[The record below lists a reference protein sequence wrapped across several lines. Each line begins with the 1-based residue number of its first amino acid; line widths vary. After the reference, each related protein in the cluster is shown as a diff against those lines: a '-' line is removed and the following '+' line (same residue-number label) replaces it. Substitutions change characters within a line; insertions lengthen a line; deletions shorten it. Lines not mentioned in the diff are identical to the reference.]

1 MSYYIKKVTLK
12 NNKKIVVAA
21 LSGIAV
27 LVSCSTKKDSFA
39 SRNMHALA
47 TKYNILYNGE
57 VALDKGVAD
66 LKTGYKDNF
75 WEILPVERMEIDQ
88 KNFMGEQKKNPNFD
102 RAEEKAVK
110 AIQKHGMNIHGRE
123 RNYQI
128 DEAHLMLGIARYYE
142 QRFVP
147 ALEAFN
153 YVLYKYPTSSQIN
166 VVKIWREKTNMRLD
180 NDAIAIVNLRNL
192 LKDIKFKD
200 QVFADANATIAQA
213 FINLKET
220 DSAIAKLKVALDNT
234 KLSEEKARYRF
245 ILGQLFEEKKDI
257 DSAKIFYGQV
267 LEMNRK
273 SPKQYAIWAQ
283 ANIDKNFDPKTGD
296 TIAFL
301 ERYAKM
307 FKDRENRPY
316 LDVLNHQ
323 MALFYDKQ
331 KNVPQARKFYN
342 KSLKANSTDKYLLAS
357 NYRNLGNIDFDA
369 ALYASAGKYYDS
381 TLALLDPKTREYRQ
395 YLKKRENLDDV
406 IKYEKIAFENDSIL
420 SVVKMSKDEQMA
432 YYNKLVEKLKADD
445 AKKKELE
452 EKAQKEGINS
462 KDAPTDLKS
471 KMDAKILQNASS
483 KEMARNMNENNAA
496 TMTVGSFYFYNPAT
510 VQQGKAE
517 FKRKWGDRPYV
528 ENWRLNSEIDKANK
542 PKDDKTKDDK
552 TANQKDGF
560 DINAM
565 RYDPQFYIG
574 QLPTKPEEIATLK
587 KDKNFANY
595 QLGII
600 YKEKFK
606 EYKRA
611 ANKLEN
617 VLENNPEERLV
628 LPSMYNLYKVYQ
640 QINPAK
646 AEEMKN
652 KIISQYPD
660 SRYAQVIQTN
670 DAGELTGTP
679 EDNYEKL
686 FRDFEKGNY
695 RDVLTKTETA
705 ISQYAGDE
713 IVPKFE
719 LLKAHLTGKLNGLTE
734 YKKALN
740 FVALNYPN
748 SQEGKQTED
757 FLKNRFPQL
766 EALKFNSANPTNWKI
781 IYYASLDDAKNKP
794 LLDKLN
800 KFIKDRK
807 SETLFISKDIY
818 TTDKDLIVLHG
829 TKSKET
835 AQAIAAVLKEYKDY
849 KVTNPAIVISS
860 ENYTVAQIKKNL
872 EEYVAADWINKPIVV
887 ENKNVY
893 IPKEE
898 TKKELPKIDVK
909 PKTTPTM
916 NTKSNMPPSIN
927 GDDPMPKEGVQNGRN
942 SGKIEDIST
951 GTLNS
956 TPKK

>member
-1 MSYYIKKVTLK
+1 M
-12 NNKKIVVAA
+12 VAA

-27 LVSCSTKKDSFA
+27 LIGCSTKKDSFT
-39 SRNMHALA
+39 SRNMHALS

-66 LKTGYKDNF
+66 LKADYKDNF
-75 WEILPVERMEIDQ
+75 WETLPVERMEIDQ
-88 KNFMGEQKKNPNFD
+88 QNFMGEQKKNPNFD

-110 AIQKHGMNIHGRE
+110 AIQKHGMNIQGRE

-153 YVLYKYPTSSQIN
+153 YVLYKYPSSSQIN
-166 VVKIWREKTNMRLD
+166 LVKIWREKTNMRLD
-180 NDAIAIVNLRNL
+180 NDAVAIDNLRRL
-192 LKDIKFKD
+192 LKDIKVKD

-220 DSAIAKLKVALDNT
+220 DSAISKLKIALDNT

-257 DSAKIFYGQV
+257 DSAAIFYNQV

-283 ANIDKNFDPKTGD
+283 ANIDKNIDPKTTD
-296 TIAFL
+296 TIVFL

-307 FKDRENRPY
+307 FEDRENRPY

-331 KNVPQARKFYN
+331 KNVTQARKFYN
-342 KSLKANSTDKYLLAS
+342 KSLKANSTDKYLIAS

-381 TLALLDPKTREYRQ
+381 TLALLNPKTREYRQ

-406 IKYEKIAFENDSIL
+406 IKYEKIAFDNDSIL
-420 SVVKMSKDEQMA
+420 SVVKMSKPEQVA
-432 YYNKLVEKLKADD
+432 YYTKLVDKLKADD

-452 EKAQKEGINS
+452 EKALQEGKSINP
-462 KDAPTDLKS
+462 KDATNDLKS
-471 KMDAKILQNASS
+471 KLDAKIMQNATS
-483 KEMARNMNENNAA
+483 KEMAQKTA
-496 TMTVGSFYFYNPAT
+496 TAGGTSFNTSATFYFYNPAT
-510 VQQGKAE
+510 IQQGKAE

-528 ENWRLNSEIDKANK
+528 DNWRLNSEIKGSGKSKDGG
-542 PKDDKTKDDK
+542 DDKTTKP
-552 TANQKDGF
+552 KDGF
-560 DINAM
+560 DVNAM
-565 RYDPQFYIG
+565 RYDPEFYIG
-574 QLPTKPEEIATLK
+574 QLPTKSEEIATLE

-606 EYKRA
+606 EYTRA
-611 ANKLEN
+611 ATKLEK
-617 VLENNPEERLV
+617 VLDNKPEERLV
-628 LPSMYNLYKVYQ
+628 LPSMYNLYKIYQ
-640 QINPAK
+640 QINPTK

-660 SRYAQVIQTN
+660 SRYAQVIQSN
-670 DAGELTGTP
+670 EADELVGTP

-695 RDVLTKTETA
+695 RDVLAKTEVA
-705 ISQYAGDE
+705 ITQYAGDE
-713 IVPKFE
+713 MVPKFE
-719 LLKAHLTGKLNGLTE
+719 LLKAHLIGKLNGLTE

-748 SQEGKQTED
+748 VQEGKQTED

-766 EALKFNSANPTNWKI
+766 EALKFNSQEPTNWKI
-781 IYYASLDDAKNKP
+781 IYYANLDESKNKP
-794 LLDKLN
+794 LLDKIN
-800 KFIKDRK
+800 KFLKDRK
-807 SETLFISKDIY
+807 TETLFISKDIY
-818 TTDKDLIVLHG
+818 STDKDLIVLHG
-829 TKSKET
+829 AKSKET
-835 AQAIAAVLKEYKDY
+835 AQTIAAILKEYKDY
-849 KVTNPAIVISS
+849 KVKDLAIVISS
-860 ENYTVAQIKKNL
+860 ENYTVAQVKKNL
-872 EEYVAADWINKPIVV
+872 EEYVSGDWINKPIVV
-887 ENKNVY
+887 EKKSVY

-898 TKKELPKIDVK
+898 GKKELPKVDVK
-909 PKTTPTM
+909 PKGAPPV
-916 NTKSNMPPSIN
+916 NNKSNMPPGFEDEDPIKGNNSSIQ
-927 GDDPMPKEGVQNGRN
+927 DKKRASRE
-942 SGKIEDIST
+942 EDIST
-951 GTLNS
+951 GTLNA